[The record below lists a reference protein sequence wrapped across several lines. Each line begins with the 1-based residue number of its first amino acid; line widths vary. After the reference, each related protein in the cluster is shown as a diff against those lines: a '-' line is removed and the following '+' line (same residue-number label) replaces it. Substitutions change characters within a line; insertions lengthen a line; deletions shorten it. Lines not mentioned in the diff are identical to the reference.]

1 VKWVVVTRD
10 AYETWE
16 ATTDPESDADL
27 RIDVLTWVHGLQ
39 DAGPSADGVF
49 DPFRE
54 TMFCEVDDTGV
65 WIEYLVLPYLESPAI
80 VIREY
85 R

>member
-1 VKWVVVTRD
+1 VRWVVVTRD
-10 AYETWE
+10 AYEAWA
-16 ATTDPESDADL
+16 ATTDPERDADL
-27 RIDVLTWVHGLQ
+27 RIRVLSWVLGLQ
-39 DAGPSADGVF
+39 EGPPSTGVF

-54 TMFCEVDDTGV
+54 TMFCEVDATGV
-65 WIEYLVLPYLESPAI
+65 WIEYLVLPYLNPPAI